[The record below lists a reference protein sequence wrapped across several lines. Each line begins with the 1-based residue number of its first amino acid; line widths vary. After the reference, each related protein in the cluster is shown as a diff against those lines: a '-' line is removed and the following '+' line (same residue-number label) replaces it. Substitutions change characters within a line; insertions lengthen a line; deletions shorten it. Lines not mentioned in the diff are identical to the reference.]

1 VAARLTRGLAPAL
14 LAVGLLA
21 ATPRPA
27 GAQAQ
32 DTSNPFEGN
41 AQAIDEGRELASRK
55 CVFCHGGGLRGAKGP
70 DLTDEKWKFGGTNAA
85 LFAMIAGG
93 RPGTQMGGF
102 ASSMTGE
109 EIWKVIAYIR
119 SQYRGDPDKN
129 PVKAAARAGASPGAG
144 EQPAEAAAP
153 APSPQ

>member
-1 VAARLTRGLAPAL
+1 VKGLALIVAA
-14 LAVGLLA
+14 GLLA
-21 ATPRPA
+21 MAPRPA

-32 DTSNPFEGN
+32 DAPNPFEGN
-41 AQAIDEGRELASRK
+41 ARAIEEGRELASRK

-70 DLTDEKWKFGGTNAA
+70 DLTDDKWKWGGSNAA

-109 EIWKVIAYIR
+109 QIWKVIAYIR
-119 SQYRGDPDKN
+119 AQNRGGAGKEPG
-129 PVKAAARAGASPGAG
+129 AAASSPAAQPATEPAASP
-144 EQPAEAAAP
+144 AA
-153 APSPQ
+153 SPE

>member
-1 VAARLTRGLAPAL
+1 VKRLGLLLAGAL
-14 LAVGLLA
+14 LAA
-21 ATPRPA
+21 APAPA

-32 DTSNPFEGN
+32 DSPNPFEGN
-41 AQAIDEGRELASRK
+41 AQAIEEGRELASRK

-70 DLTDEKWKFGGTNAA
+70 DLTDDKWRWGGSNAA

-119 SQYRGDPDKN
+119 SQNRG
-129 PVKAAARAGASPGAG
+129 GAG
-144 EQPAEAAAP
+144 KEPAAAP
-153 APSPQ
+153 SPAAQPATEPAASPAASPE